1 MSDRCAI
8 TLNFDAK
15 VKESFS
21 VVFCVSILL

>member
-15 VKESFS
+15 VKESFN
-21 VVFCVSILL
+21 VVVCVSVLL